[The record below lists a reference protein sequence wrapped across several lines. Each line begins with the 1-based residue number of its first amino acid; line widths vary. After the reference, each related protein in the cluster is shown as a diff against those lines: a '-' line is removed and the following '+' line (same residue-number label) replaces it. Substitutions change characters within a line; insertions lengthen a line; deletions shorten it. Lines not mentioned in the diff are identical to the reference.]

1 MTSRILGNELL
12 RGEFVYLNRVT
23 RDDLPKLVT
32 MYSDLDFNRHLI
44 RRDVRPLSVE
54 DVESWYKEHM
64 TDEFGLPVFA
74 IRAIDGD
81 TLIGLCAFKDIRWAS
96 RHSYFWIGIGDPAMR
111 GKGYG
116 PDATRV
122 LLKYA
127 FLELNLNCVGLEVFA
142 YNTAAIAAYEKVGFQ
157 HDGRARAFMYRDGD
171 YYDMLLMSMLR
182 DEWDARY
189 GEAARRGGR
198 A

>member
-1 MTSRILGNELL
+1 MSRILGNELL
-12 RGEFVYLNRVT
+12 RGDSVYLNRVT
-23 RDDLPKLVT
+23 RDDLPKIVS

-44 RRDVRPLSVE
+44 RRDVRPFSLEETE
-54 DVESWYKEHM
+54 DWFSHM
-64 TDEFGLPVFA
+64 SDEFGLPVFA
-74 IRAIDGD
+74 IRTLDGD

-96 RHSYFWIGIGDPAMR
+96 RHTFFWIGLGDPAAR

-116 PDATRV
+116 PDATRI

-142 YNTAAIAAYEKVGFQ
+142 YNTPAIAAYEKVGFQ
-157 HDGRARAFMYRDGD
+157 HDGRVRAFMYRDGV

-182 DEWDARY
+182 EEWETRY
-189 GEAARRGGR
+189 GEAARR
-198 A
+198 AHVDQ